1 MRATEFITSNM
12 GNQLLSI
19 NEVAMNPTA
28 YAQSIETGESS
39 GVLVG
44 FEFEVCIPQAVIT
57 SHHEAKRAAAYT
69 AALAVPQSPVT
80 AQRVGSIIKQNPS
93 SLWRGQQSADMTK
106 FDRYFTP
113 IDTSNYPSMTAA
125 KKAALDKKVEATKE
139 IIDQLPADLLPGFKR
154 LSRAKIQRRIRTNNY
169 GHELSPEEKELEI
182 MIDISERYNRHFR
195 ADPQYWSSRG
205 FVNNSES
212 WRREHRASNYNSDEA
227 VANRA
232 LDDLIKSLW
241 GLNADVRVSEIFK
254 MMWPD
259 IAQVFRS
266 EDNVVAAVMH
276 NINGLFTYD
285 PLEVYAIYSL
295 ADVDPDVPNALRP
308 NMSRNPP
315 SDFQGYRGAALVLEP
330 ALKKTMSSDVIV
342 YDRYH
347 QETKNMT
354 SWYIE
359 PDGSLR
365 PNGTDGSAEVV
376 GPPEAP
382 KAALTSLR
390 KFFDLASEL
399 KLYTS
404 KRNNTGLHINVS
416 IPKELD
422 VLKLAVML
430 GDEYILKKFDR
441 ENNNYAKSVM
451 NNLNTPSA
459 NRRVASTVMS
469 NIKTP
474 YNSTESKIDLDLLK
488 EIAERISGDHF
499 SSINWTGKYISFRHA
514 GGNYLKDYNEI
525 LNVVGRFVRAM
536 VIASDP
542 NAYRNE
548 YLKAVVKL
556 VNKRQPVRL
565 TDNARYINDIK
576 QNGLVIKTIDLYL
589 KKDKF
594 NNPSISDFE
603 TILSREHKI
612 VPGVNCSV
620 TTSSEEARQT
630 LITKSKKSGTGRAEM
645 SNPEKSPIQ
654 QFARCNIIPYTIDR
668 AQDERRN
675 DDLGDYRLGV
685 YTQQTP
691 GAGIS
696 AGYKYISINVIPA
709 TDPRAIKFMRSL
721 RASPPR
727 Y

>member
-1 MRATEFITSNM
+1 MRATEFTTSNID
-12 GNQLLSI
+12 NQLLPI

-39 GVLVG
+39 GVLIG
-44 FEFEVCIPQAVIT
+44 FEFEVCVPQAAIK
-57 SHHEAKRAAAYT
+57 SYHEAERAAAYS
-69 AALAVPQSPVT
+69 AALAVPQLPVT
-80 AQRVGSIIKQNPS
+80 AQRVGRIIKQNPS
-93 SLWRGQQSADMTK
+93 SLWRGSQGDDMIK

-113 IDTSNYPSMTAA
+113 IDTANYPSMTAA
-125 KKAALDKKVEATKE
+125 KKSTLDKRVETTKE
-139 IIDQLPADLLPGFKR
+139 IISQLPADLLPGFKR

-169 GHELSPEEKELEI
+169 GYELSPEQKELEVLA
-182 MIDISERYNRHFR
+182 DIAARYYKHVRT
-195 ADPQYWSSRG
+195 DPQYHASRG
-205 FVNNSES
+205 LENRSDS

-232 LDDLIKSLW
+232 LDELINNLW
-241 GLNADVRVSEIFK
+241 GLNGDVRVSEIFR

-259 IAQVFRS
+259 VSEVFRS
-266 EDNVVAAVMH
+266 EDNVVSAVMH

-285 PLEVYAIYSL
+285 PLEVYNAYSL
-295 ADVDPDVPNALRP
+295 ADIDPDVPNALRP

-315 SDFQGYRGAALVLEP
+315 SDFQGYRGAALVLNSS
-330 ALKKTMSSDVIV
+330 LKKTMNSEVIV

-347 QETKNMT
+347 QETKDMT

-365 PNGTDGSAEVV
+365 PNGFDGAAEIV
-376 GPPEAP
+376 GPPESP

-390 KFFDLASEL
+390 KFFTMASEL

-451 NNLNTPSA
+451 NYLKTPNSE
-459 NRRVASTVMS
+459 NVASTVS
-469 NIKTP
+469 SDIKTA
-474 YNSTESKIDLDLLK
+474 YGSTESKINLDLLK
-488 EIAERISGDHF
+488 QIAERISGDHF

-514 GGNYLKDYNEI
+514 GGDYLKDYNEI

-542 NAYRNE
+542 TAYRNE

-556 VNKRQPVRL
+556 VNQRQPVVL
-565 TDNARYINDIK
+565 SDNARYIKYIK
-576 QNGLVIKTIDLYL
+576 ENGLVVKTIDMYL
-589 KKDKF
+589 KKDSF
-594 NNPSISDFE
+594 NNPSIQNFQ
-603 TILSREHKI
+603 TVLSIDYKL
-612 VPGVNCSV
+612 VPEVNYSI
-620 TTSSEEARQT
+620 TTSSELAQQK
-630 LITKSKKSGTGRAEM
+630 LITKSSSSGRARVLM
-645 SNPEKSPIQ
+645 SDPEKSPVQ
-654 QFARCNIIPYTIDR
+654 QFAHCEIIPYTMDM
-668 AQDERRN
+668 AQVERQN
-675 DDLGDYRLGV
+675 EYRGV
-685 YTQQTP
+685 HVQYTFG
-691 GAGIS
+691 GAIA
-696 AGYKYISINVIPA
+696 AGYKYIAVKVIPA
-709 TDPRAIKFMRSL
+709 TDPRAIKFMRAL
-721 RASPPR
+721 RTTQPR